1 MAGSGTMSALAKRA
15 QEYLALRR
23 SLGHKLEEHGQLIPS
38 LVAYLEATGNRTV
51 TIETALAWARL
62 PSADP
67 GSSVWPRRMTI
78 ARGFARFLTGFEPA
92 TEVPPVGLLPHRA
105 RRRIPYLFSEA
116 DIQALMA
123 ETSKIRTPLRAATHR
138 TLIGLLAVTGMRI
151 GEAIRLERRDVDWQ
165 EGVLTIRDSKFG
177 KSRELPLHATTVK
190 ALADYAQ
197 LRDRHLPRPSA
208 ANFFVSTAGTQLIYA
223 GVWLAFRELIAA
235 TGVGEGSSITPRPH
249 DVRHSFTVRAVI
261 DWYRAGED
269 VAARLPRLSTYLGHR
284 EPRHTYTYLSASPEL
299 LALAA
304 ARLEDAQV
312 TS

>member
-1 MAGSGTMSALAKRA
+1 MSALTERA

-23 SLGHKLEEHGQLIPS
+23 SLGHKLEEHGQLLPS
-38 LVAYLEATGNRTV
+38 LVAYLEATGSQTV
-51 TIETALAWARL
+51 TIETALSWAQI

-67 GSSVWPRRMTI
+67 ASSVWPRRMTI
-78 ARGFARFLTGFEPA
+78 ARGFARFMTGFEPA

-105 RRRIPYLFSEA
+105 RRRIPYLFSDA
-116 DIQALMA
+116 DIQALMDQA
-123 ETSKIRTPLRAATHR
+123 AKIPTPLRAATHQ
-138 TLIGLLAVTGMRI
+138 TLIGLLAATGMRI

-165 EGVLTIRDSKFG
+165 QGVLTIRDSKFG
-177 KSRELPLHATTVK
+177 KSRELPLHATTVQ
-190 ALADYAQ
+190 ALTDYAR
-197 LRDRHLPRPSA
+197 LRDRHLPRPPA

-223 GVWLAFRELIAA
+223 GVWLAFRDLTAA
-235 TGVGEGSSITPRPH
+235 TGVGEDSSITPRPH
-249 DVRHSFTVRAVI
+249 DVRHSFTVRTVI

-304 ARLEDAQV
+304 GRLEDAEV
-312 TS
+312 SS